1 MTPHDV
7 EHRADRPTDAE
18 LTSAAADILLDQRGQ
33 IVAQST
39 PVNPC
44 TGPPDGDQR
53 GRQPISVTAIQR
65 EHDPTH
71 LRTHAVVQLAHAPE
85 CDNSH
90 PPLALDEQVT
100 AMKLPAE

>member
-53 GRQPISVTAIQR
+53 GRQPIRVTAIQR
-65 EHDPTH
+65 EQDPPH
-71 LRTHAVVQLAHAPE
+71 LRTQAVVQLAHDPE
-85 CDNSH
+85 VDDSE
-90 PPLALDEQVT
+90 PPVALAEEV
-100 AMKLPAE
+100 AG